1 VSTASFTAASTGSR
15 DNRQPLRVWRLE
27 RDCERPAGE
36 ELFTDEAHPQKV
48 ELFPQ
53 FWLLRAGSLTN
64 LGGNPALSLLGS
76 DDLGQELNLTLKY
89 FPNRKVYIQG
99 HVAWTLPGEAVDEA
113 LGNEA
118 ENWFSTMLFTRIAF

>member
-1 VSTASFTAASTGSR
+1 LSAIASG
-15 DNRQPLRVWRLE
+15 RQARNCSPT
-27 RDCERPAGE
+27 RP
-36 ELFTDEAHPQKV
+36 TPKV
-48 ELFPQ
+48 ELVPK

-76 DDLGQELNLTLKY
+76 DDLGQEINLTLKY

-113 LGNEA
+113 LGYEA